1 MSRVG
6 PIVRSVWAAF
16 NLVLAAGILIAIA
29 IAACVAAVAGATV
42 AAAAL
47 SLYNSRTMNDV
58 RWPGV

>member
-1 MSRVG
+1 
-6 PIVRSVWAAF
+6 VWRQHVNRIAR
-16 NLVLAAGILIAIA
+16 AGSYEAKHPPNGGW
-29 IAACVAAVAGATV
+29 VAAVAGATV

>member
-1 MSRVG
+1 MG
-6 PIVRSVWAAF
+6 
-16 NLVLAAGILIAIA
+16 
-29 IAACVAAVAGATV
+29 CAVAGATV